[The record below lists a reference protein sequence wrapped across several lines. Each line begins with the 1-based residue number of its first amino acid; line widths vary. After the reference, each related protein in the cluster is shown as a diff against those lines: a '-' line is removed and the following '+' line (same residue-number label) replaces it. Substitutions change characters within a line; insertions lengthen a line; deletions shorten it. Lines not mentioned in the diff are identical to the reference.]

1 MINKDTIDKMVKRI
15 LGGDTTI
22 NVCDIIK
29 YIKENK
35 DETGYNKLDT

>member
-22 NVCDIIK
+22 NVCDIVRYIK
-29 YIKENK
+29 KENK
-35 DETGYNKLDT
+35 NGRIQR